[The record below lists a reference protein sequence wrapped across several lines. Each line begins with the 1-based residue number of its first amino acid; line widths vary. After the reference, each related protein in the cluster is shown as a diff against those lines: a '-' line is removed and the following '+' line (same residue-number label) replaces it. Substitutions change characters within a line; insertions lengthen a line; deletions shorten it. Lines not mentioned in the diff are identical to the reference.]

1 MGRRAITAA
10 MLAVLATGGIAMAAS
25 FEDVA
30 RNIES
35 RLEMSRSRMPGVGF
49 LVNSFVAVTR
59 PAGASAMKLAI
70 FERENGRYRPEVFQ
84 AAVKESTDGWQA
96 VVQVSSFRER
106 EEVAM
111 YVRPA
116 GNKWELLIA
125 TSDPAEGTL
134 VYLKIPGRDLLAWL
148 KDKTALREG
157 LGTGVQ

>member
-1 MGRRAITAA
+1 MGRAWVRAA
-10 MLAVLATGGIAMAAS
+10 MVAVLAMAGTAS
-25 FEDVA
+25 AANFEDVA
-30 RNIES
+30 RNVEQ
-35 RLEMSRSRMPGVGF
+35 RLGMSRTRMPGVGF
-49 LVNSFVAVTR
+49 LVNSFVKVSR

-84 AAVKESTDGWQA
+84 AAVKEASDGWSA
-96 VVQVSSFRER
+96 VVQVSSPRDR

-148 KDKTALREG
+148 SDKTALREG